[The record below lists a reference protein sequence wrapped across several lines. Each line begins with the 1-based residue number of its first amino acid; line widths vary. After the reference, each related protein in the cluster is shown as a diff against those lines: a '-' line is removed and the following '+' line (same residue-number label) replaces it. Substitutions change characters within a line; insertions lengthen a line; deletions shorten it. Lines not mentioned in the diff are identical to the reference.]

1 MVYYNKGMNIML
13 INAFNITIKYLDKTL
28 FKDASFVIND
38 TDKIGLLG
46 INGAGK
52 STLIKAIIGEVELD
66 SGIIS
71 KKKDLKIGY
80 LPQESV
86 FNELDTVLE
95 AFNKCVKVEEFVAK
109 SMLSKMGLSD
119 YNRIISTLSGGE
131 KKRLGL
137 AVALCEDVDLL
148 ILDEPTN
155 HLDIWM
161 INWLEKFLIKYNRG
175 LLLVTHDR
183 YFLERVTSKTMEIE
197 HGNIYLYDANYSKFL
212 ELKAERLLEREAYER
227 KLSALFKKEAQWAS
241 LNPQARTTKS
251 TERLARFKKLEEE
264 VNTVHSELN
273 ANNELELSSIKTRMG
288 KTTIEIENIQK
299 SIKGEVLFK
308 NFSYIVKKF
317 DRLGIVGENGAGK
330 TTLFKSILGL
340 IPVDF
345 GTITIGKTIN
355 IGYFAQEMPDF
366 NKNIKMI
373 DYLKQFGEY
382 VETTTGRLSASQIL
396 ENYLFPPSIQQ
407 MQVSRL
413 SGGEKRR
420 LQLLTV
426 LMKNPNVLFLDEP
439 TNDLDVY
446 TLEILEQYL
455 ESFKGAVIVVSH
467 DRYFLDKVADHLLVL
482 ENNEIK
488 EYNGIVSDYI
498 SLNPRIITEKEK
510 VKKEVVNIPRFTSQE
525 KKEFDNIENVIE
537 NIENKIKALKDEQ
550 LVYSTDYQKLME
562 ISNKIEELEL
572 ELLEKLERW
581 EYLNKI
587 NEQIIEYRNNKYK

>member
-1 MVYYNKGMNIML
+1 ML
-13 INAFNITIKYLDKTL
+13 VNAFNITIKYLDKTL

-80 LPQESV
+80 LPQESN

-95 AFNKCVKVEEFVAK
+95 AFNKCVKVEEFVSK

-137 AVALCEDVDLL
+137 AIALCEDVDLL

-183 YFLERVTSKTMEIE
+183 YFLERVSSKTMEIE

-273 ANNELELSSIKTRMG
+273 ANNDLQLSSIKTRMG

-382 VETTTGRLSASQIL
+382 VETTTGRLSASQML
-396 ENYLFPPSIQQ
+396 ENYLFSPQMQQ

-498 SLNPRIITEKEK
+498 SLNPKIVNEKEK
-510 VKKEVVNIPRFTSQE
+510 VKKETLNIPRFTSQE

-537 NIENKIKALKDEQ
+537 NIENKIKTLKDEQ
-550 LVYSTDYQKLME
+550 LIYSTDYQKLIE
-562 ISNKIEELEL
+562 ISNKIEELEI

-581 EYLNKI
+581 EYLNNI

>member
-1 MVYYNKGMNIML
+1 ML
-13 INAFNITIKYLDKTL
+13 VNAFNITIKYLDKTL

-52 STLIKAIIGEVELD
+52 STLIKAIIGEAELD

-95 AFNKCVKVEEFVAK
+95 AFNKCVKVEEFVSK

-137 AVALCEDVDLL
+137 AIALCEDVDLL

-264 VNTVHSELN
+264 VNTVHNELN
-273 ANNELELSSIKTRMG
+273 ANNELQLSSIKTRMG

-382 VETTTGRLSASQIL
+382 VETTTGRLSASQML

-498 SLNPRIITEKEK
+498 SLNPKIVNEKEK
-510 VKKEVVNIPRFTSQE
+510 VKKEILNIPRFTSQE

-537 NIENKIKALKDEQ
+537 NIENKIKTLKDEQ
-550 LVYSTDYQKLME
+550 LIYSTDYQKLIE
-562 ISNKIEELEL
+562 ISNKIEELEI

-581 EYLNKI
+581 EYLNNI

>member
-1 MVYYNKGMNIML
+1 ML
-13 INAFNITIKYLDKTL
+13 VNAFNITIKYLDKTL

-52 STLIKAIIGEVELD
+52 STLIKAIIGEAELD

-95 AFNKCVKVEEFVAK
+95 AFNKCVKVEEFVSK

-137 AVALCEDVDLL
+137 AIALCEDVDLL

-183 YFLERVTSKTMEIE
+183 YFLDRVTSKTMEIE
-197 HGNIYLYDANYSKFL
+197 RGNIYLYDANYSKFL

-273 ANNELELSSIKTRMG
+273 ANNELQLSSIKTRMG

-382 VETTTGRLSASQIL
+382 VETTTGRLSASQML

-498 SLNPRIITEKEK
+498 SINPKIVNEKEK
-510 VKKEVVNIPRFTSQE
+510 VKKETLNIPRFTSQE

-537 NIENKIKALKDEQ
+537 NIENKIKTLKDEQ
-550 LVYSTDYQKLME
+550 LIYSTDYQKLIE

-581 EYLNKI
+581 EYLNNI

>member
-1 MVYYNKGMNIML
+1 ML

-52 STLIKAIIGEVELD
+52 STLLKAIIGEAELD

-71 KKKDLKIGY
+71 KRKDLKIGY

-86 FNELDTVLE
+86 FDDLDTILE
-95 AFNKCVKVEEFVAK
+95 AFNKQIKVEEFVAK

-119 YNRIISTLSGGE
+119 TSKIIKTLSGGE
-131 KKRLGL
+131 KKRLSL

-197 HGNIYLYDANYSKFL
+197 HGHIYLYDANYSKFL
-212 ELKAERLLEREAYER
+212 ELKAERLLEKEAYER
-227 KLSALFKKEAQWAS
+227 KLSALFKKEAAWAAM
-241 LNPQARTTKS
+241 NPQARTTKS
-251 TERLARFKKLEEE
+251 TERLERFKKLENELH
-264 VNTVHSELN
+264 TVHSELHADN
-273 ANNELELSSIKTRMG
+273 DLNLSSVKTRMG
-288 KTTIEIENIQK
+288 KTTIEIENISK
-299 SIKGEVLFK
+299 RIKDKVLFE
-308 NFSYIVKKF
+308 NFSYIVNRF

-355 IGYFAQEMPDF
+355 IGYFSQEMPDF

-373 DYLKQFGEY
+373 DYLKSFGEY
-382 VETTTGRLSASQIL
+382 VETINGNLSASQML
-396 ENYLFPPSIQQ
+396 EQYLFPPSIQQ
-407 MQVSRL
+407 QFISKL

-426 LMKNPNVLFLDEP
+426 LMKNPNILFLDEP

-467 DRYFLDKVADHLLVL
+467 DRYFLDKVANHLLVL
-482 ENNEIK
+482 ENKQII

-498 SLNPRIITEKEK
+498 QANPKLTIEKEK
-510 VKKEVVNIPRFTSQE
+510 IKKEVLNIPRFTSAE
-525 KKEFDNIENVIE
+525 KKEFDQIEEVIEGIENQ
-537 NIENKIKALKDEQ
+537 IKELKTLQQE
-550 LVYSTDYQKLME
+550 YATDYQKL
-562 ISNKIEELEL
+562 LEL
-572 ELLEKLERW
+572 ENEIKELEKELEHKLERW
-581 EYLNKI
+581 EYLNEI

>member
-1 MVYYNKGMNIML
+1 ML
-13 INAFNITIKYLDKTL
+13 VNAFNITIKYLDKTL

-52 STLIKAIIGEVELD
+52 STLIKAIIGEAELD

-80 LPQESV
+80 LPQESN

-95 AFNKCVKVEEFVAK
+95 AFNKCVKVEEFVSK

-137 AVALCEDVDLL
+137 AIALCEDVDLL

-273 ANNELELSSIKTRMG
+273 ANNELQLSSIKTRMG

-382 VETTTGRLSASQIL
+382 VETTTGRLSASQML

-498 SLNPRIITEKEK
+498 SLNPKIVNEKEK
-510 VKKEVVNIPRFTSQE
+510 VKKETLNIPRFTSQE
-525 KKEFDNIENVIE
+525 KKEFDNIENVID
-537 NIENKIKALKDEQ
+537 NIENKIKTLKDEQ
-550 LVYSTDYQKLME
+550 LIYSTDYQKLIE
-562 ISNKIEELEL
+562 ISNKIEELEI

-581 EYLNKI
+581 EYLNNI

>member
-1 MVYYNKGMNIML
+1 ML
-13 INAFNITIKYLDKTL
+13 INAFNITIKYLDKVL

-52 STLIKAIIGEVELD
+52 STLIKAILGEAELD
-66 SGIIS
+66 NGIIS
-71 KKKDLKIGY
+71 KRKDLKIGY
-80 LPQESV
+80 LPQESN
-86 FNELDTVLE
+86 FNPLDTIIE
-95 AFNKCVKVEEFVAK
+95 AFNKCVKVEDFVAK

-119 YNRIISTLSGGE
+119 FNRIISTLSGGE

-137 AVALCEDVDLL
+137 AIALCEDVDLL

-183 YFLERVTSKTMEIE
+183 YFLERKTMEIE
-197 HGNIYLYDANYSKFL
+197 HGNIYFYDANYSKFL
-212 ELKAERLLEREAYER
+212 ELKAERLLEKAAYER
-227 KLSALFKKEAQWAS
+227 KLSALFKKEAAWAA

-251 TERLARFKKLEEE
+251 TERLERFKKLEEE
-264 VNTVHSELN
+264 VHNIHNELN
-273 ANNELELSSIKTRMG
+273 SIKELDLTSVKTRMG
-288 KTTIEIENIQK
+288 KTTIEIENISK
-299 SIKGEVLFK
+299 SIKGETLFK
-308 NFSYIVKKF
+308 NFSYNVKKF

-373 DYLKQFGEY
+373 DYLKSFGEY
-382 VETTTGRLSASQIL
+382 VETVNGKLSASQML

-407 MQVSRL
+407 QQLSRL

-439 TNDLDVY
+439 TLGLDVIARHELWA
-446 TLEILEQYL
+446 TIRSLKGKVTIILTTHYMEEAAAL
-455 ESFKGAVIVVSH
+455 SDRIGIMKSGRLLAVGTV
-467 DRYFLDKVADHLLVL
+467 
-482 ENNEIK
+482 
-488 EYNGIVSDYI
+488 
-498 SLNPRIITEKEK
+498 
-510 VKKEVVNIPRFTSQE
+510 
-525 KKEFDNIENVIE
+525 
-537 NIENKIKALKDEQ
+537 
-550 LVYSTDYQKLME
+550 
-562 ISNKIEELEL
+562 EEL
-572 ELLEKLERW
+572 
-581 EYLNKI
+581 NKMAGTDDFETAFVSI
-587 NEQIIEYRNNKYK
+587 VKEGNV

>member
-13 INAFNITIKYLDKTL
+13 VNAFNITIKYLDKTL

-52 STLIKAIIGEVELD
+52 STLIKAIIGEAELD

-95 AFNKCVKVEEFVAK
+95 AFNKCVKVEEFVSK

-137 AVALCEDVDLL
+137 AIALCEDVDLL

-382 VETTTGRLSASQIL
+382 VETTTGRLSASQML

-498 SLNPRIITEKEK
+498 SLNPKIVNEKEK
-510 VKKEVVNIPRFTSQE
+510 VKKETLNIPRFTSQE

-537 NIENKIKALKDEQ
+537 NIENKIKTLKDEQ
-550 LVYSTDYQKLME
+550 LIYSTDYQKLIE
-562 ISNKIEELEL
+562 ISNKIEELEI

-581 EYLNKI
+581 EYLNNI

>member
-1 MVYYNKGMNIML
+1 ML
-13 INAFNITIKYLDKTL
+13 VNAFNITIKYLDKTL

-52 STLIKAIIGEVELD
+52 STLIKAIIGEAELD

-80 LPQESV
+80 LPQESI
-86 FNELDTVLE
+86 FNELDTILE
-95 AFNKCVKVEEFVAK
+95 AFNRCVKTEEFVAK
-109 SMLSKMGLSD
+109 AMLSKMGLGD
-119 YNRIISTLSGGE
+119 YNRIVSTLSGGE

-137 AVALCEDVDLL
+137 AIALCEDVDLL

-212 ELKAERLLEREAYER
+212 ELKAERMLEREAYER
-227 KLSALFKKEAQWAS
+227 KLSALFKKEAAWAS

-273 ANNELELSSIKTRMG
+273 ASNELQLSSIKTRMG
-288 KTTIEIENIQK
+288 KTTIEIENISK
-299 SIKGEVLFK
+299 SIKGDVLFK
-308 NFSYIVKKF
+308 NFSYNVKRF

-355 IGYFAQEMPDF
+355 IGYFAQEMPEF

-382 VETTTGRLSASQIL
+382 VETTNGRLSASQML

-407 MQVSRL
+407 MQLSRL

-482 ENNEIK
+482 ENNEII

-537 NIENKIKALKDEQ
+537 DIENKIKKLRDEE
-550 LVYSTDYQKLME
+550 LLYATDYQKLIE
-562 ISNKIEELEL
+562 IGNQKEELEL
-572 ELLEKLERW
+572 LLLEKLERW
-581 EYLNKI
+581 EYLNNI

>member
-1 MVYYNKGMNIML
+1 ML
-13 INAFNITIKYLDKTL
+13 INAFNITIKYLDKIL

-52 STLIKAIIGEVELD
+52 SSLIKAIIGEVELD

-71 KKKDLKIGY
+71 KRKDLKIGY
-80 LPQESV
+80 LPQESK
-86 FNELDTVLE
+86 FNPLDTIIE

-109 SMLSKMGLSD
+109 SMLSKMGLND
-119 YNRIISTLSGGE
+119 YGRIIDTLSGGE

-197 HGNIYLYDANYSKFL
+197 NGNIYFYDANYSKFL
-212 ELKAERLLEREAYER
+212 ELKAERLLEKAAYER
-227 KLSALFKKEAQWAS
+227 KLSALFKKEAAWAS
-241 LNPQARTTKS
+241 MNPQARTTKS

-264 VNTVHSELN
+264 VHQVHNELN
-273 ANNELELSSIKTRMG
+273 ANKDLELSSVKTRMG
-288 KTTIEIENIQK
+288 KTTIEIENISK
-299 SIKGEVLFK
+299 SIKGETLFK
-308 NFSYIVKKF
+308 NFSYNVKRF
-317 DRLGIVGENGAGK
+317 DRVGIVGENGAGK

-345 GTITIGKTIN
+345 GEIVIGKTIN

-373 DYLKQFGEY
+373 DYLKSFGEY
-382 VETTTGRLSASQIL
+382 VETVNGKLSASQML

-407 MQVSRL
+407 MQISRL

-446 TLEILEQYL
+446 TLEILENYL
-455 ESFKGAVIVVSH
+455 ENFMGAVIVVSH
-467 DRYFLDKVADHLLVL
+467 DRYFLDKVANHLLVL
-482 ENNEIK
+482 ENSEIK

-498 SLNPRIITEKEK
+498 LQNPKINVEKEK
-510 VKKEVVNIPRFTSQE
+510 VKKEVINIPRFTSQE

-537 NIENKIKALKDEQ
+537 NIENKIKNLKEEQ
-550 LVYSTDYQKLME
+550 IIYSTDYVKLME
-562 ISNKIEELEL
+562 IEKEIEELETL
-572 ELLEKLERW
+572 LLEKMERW
-581 EYLNKI
+581 EYLNNI

>member
-1 MVYYNKGMNIML
+1 M
-13 INAFNITIKYLDKTL
+13 
-28 FKDASFVIND
+28 
-38 TDKIGLLG
+38 
-46 INGAGK
+46 
-52 STLIKAIIGEVELD
+52 
-66 SGIIS
+66 
-71 KKKDLKIGY
+71 
-80 LPQESV
+80 
-86 FNELDTVLE
+86 
-95 AFNKCVKVEEFVAK
+95 
-109 SMLSKMGLSD
+109 
-119 YNRIISTLSGGE
+119 
-131 KKRLGL
+131 
-137 AVALCEDVDLL
+137 
-148 ILDEPTN
+148 DEPTN

-264 VNTVHSELN
+264 VNNVHSELN

-426 LMKNPNVLFLDEP
+426 LMKNPNVLNYYI
-439 TNDLDVY
+439 TS
-446 TLEILEQYL
+446 ILLFHNMDKCIQFFRLILYICFYL
-455 ESFKGAVIVVSH
+455 FH
-467 DRYFLDKVADHLLVL
+467 F
-482 ENNEIK
+482 
-488 EYNGIVSDYI
+488 
-498 SLNPRIITEKEK
+498 
-510 VKKEVVNIPRFTSQE
+510 
-525 KKEFDNIENVIE
+525 
-537 NIENKIKALKDEQ
+537 
-550 LVYSTDYQKLME
+550 
-562 ISNKIEELEL
+562 
-572 ELLEKLERW
+572 
-581 EYLNKI
+581 
-587 NEQIIEYRNNKYK
+587 

>member
-1 MVYYNKGMNIML
+1 ML
-13 INAFNITIKYLDKTL
+13 INAFNITIKYLDKVL

-52 STLIKAIIGEVELD
+52 STLIKAIIGEAELD

-80 LPQESV
+80 LPQESS
-86 FNELDTVLE
+86 FNELDTIFE

-109 SMLSKMGLSD
+109 SMLSKMGLGD
-119 YNRIISTLSGGE
+119 YNRIVSTLSGGE

-137 AVALCEDVDLL
+137 SIALCEDVDLL

-212 ELKAERLLEREAYER
+212 DLKAERLLEKEAYER
-227 KLSALFKKEAQWAS
+227 KLSALFKKEAAWAAM
-241 LNPQARTTKS
+241 NPQARTTKS

-264 VNTVHSELN
+264 TRAIHAELVSSK
-273 ANNELELSSIKTRMG
+273 ELELSSVKTRMG
-288 KTTIEIENIQK
+288 QTTIEIENISK
-299 SIKGEVLFK
+299 SIKGETLFK
-308 NFSYIVKKF
+308 NFSYNVKKF

-345 GTITIGKTIN
+345 GTIIIGKTIN

-373 DYLKQFGEY
+373 DYLKSFGEY
-382 VETTTGRLSASQIL
+382 VETINGKLSASQML

-407 MQVSRL
+407 QQLCRL

-446 TLEILEQYL
+446 TLEILENYL
-455 ESFKGAVIVVSH
+455 ESFMGAVIVVSH

-498 SLNPRIITEKEK
+498 SQNPKVSIEKEK
-510 VKKEVVNIPRFTSQE
+510 TKKEVLNIPRFTSQE

-537 NIENKIKALKDEQ
+537 EIENKINKLKEEQ
-550 LVYSTDYQKLME
+550 IIYSTDYQKLIE
-562 ISNKIEELEL
+562 LNNQIEELEAL
-572 ELLEKLERW
+572 LLEKLERW
-581 EYLNKI
+581 EYLNNI

>member
-1 MVYYNKGMNIML
+1 ML
-13 INAFNITIKYLDKTL
+13 VNAFNITIKYLDKTL

-95 AFNKCVKVEEFVAK
+95 AFNKCVKVEEFVSK

-137 AVALCEDVDLL
+137 AIALCEDVDLL

-264 VNTVHSELN
+264 VNTVHNELN
-273 ANNELELSSIKTRMG
+273 ANNELQLSSIKTRMG

-382 VETTTGRLSASQIL
+382 VETTTGRLSASQML

-498 SLNPRIITEKEK
+498 SLNPKIVNEKEK
-510 VKKEVVNIPRFTSQE
+510 VKKETLNIPRFTSQE
-525 KKEFDNIENVIE
+525 KKEFDNIENVID
-537 NIENKIKALKDEQ
+537 NIENKIKTLKDEQ
-550 LVYSTDYQKLME
+550 LIYSTDYQKLIE
-562 ISNKIEELEL
+562 ISNKIEELEI

-581 EYLNKI
+581 EYLNNI

>member
-1 MVYYNKGMNIML
+1 ML
-13 INAFNITIKYLDKTL
+13 VNAFNITIKYLDKTL

-95 AFNKCVKVEEFVAK
+95 AFNKCVKVEEFVSK
-109 SMLSKMGLSD
+109 SMLSKVGLSD

-137 AVALCEDVDLL
+137 AIALCEDVDLL

-382 VETTTGRLSASQIL
+382 VETTTGRLSASLIL

>member
-1 MVYYNKGMNIML
+1 ML
-13 INAFNITIKYLDKTL
+13 VNAFNITIKYLDKTL

-95 AFNKCVKVEEFVAK
+95 AFNKCVKVEEFVSK

-137 AVALCEDVDLL
+137 AIALCEDVDLL

-264 VNTVHSELN
+264 VNTVHNELY
-273 ANNELELSSIKTRMG
+273 ANNELQLSSIKTRMG

-382 VETTTGRLSASQIL
+382 VETTTGRLSASQML

-498 SLNPRIITEKEK
+498 SLNPKIVNEKEK
-510 VKKEVVNIPRFTSQE
+510 VKKETLNIPRFTSQE

-537 NIENKIKALKDEQ
+537 NIENKIKTLKDEQ
-550 LVYSTDYQKLME
+550 LIYSTDYQKLIE
-562 ISNKIEELEL
+562 ISNKIEELEI

-581 EYLNKI
+581 EYLNNI

>member
-1 MVYYNKGMNIML
+1 ML
-13 INAFNITIKYLDKTL
+13 INAFNISIKYLDKVL

-52 STLIKAIIGEVELD
+52 STLIKAILGEAELD

-71 KKKDLKIGY
+71 RKKDLKIGY
-80 LPQESV
+80 LPQESN
-86 FNELDTVLE
+86 FNELDTIFE

-109 SMLSKMGLSD
+109 SMLSKMGLGD
-119 YNRIISTLSGGE
+119 YNRIVSTLSGGE

-137 AVALCEDVDLL
+137 AIALCEDVDLL

-212 ELKAERLLEREAYER
+212 DLKAERLLEKEAYER
-227 KLSALFKKEAQWAS
+227 KLSALFKKEAAWAAM
-241 LNPQARTTKS
+241 NPQARSTKS

-264 VNTVHSELN
+264 TRAIHAELVSSK
-273 ANNELELSSIKTRMG
+273 ELELTSLKTRMG
-288 KTTIEIENIQK
+288 KTTIDIENISK
-299 SIKGEVLFK
+299 SIKGETLFK
-308 NFSYIVKKF
+308 NFSYNVKKF

-373 DYLKQFGEY
+373 DYLKSFGEY
-382 VETTTGRLSASQIL
+382 VETTNGKLSASQML

-407 MQVSRL
+407 QQLSRL

-446 TLEILEQYL
+446 TLEILENYL
-455 ESFKGAVIVVSH
+455 ESFIGAVIVVSH

-498 SLNPRIITEKEK
+498 SQNPKVSIEKEK
-510 VKKEVVNIPRFTSQE
+510 TKKEVLNIPRFTSQE
-525 KKEFDNIENVIE
+525 KKEFDNIESVIE
-537 NIENKIKALKDEQ
+537 EIENKIKVLKEEQ
-550 LVYSTDYQKLME
+550 IIYSTDYQKLIELNEQIEKLE
-562 ISNKIEELEL
+562 IL
-572 ELLEKLERW
+572 LLEKLERW
-581 EYLNKI
+581 EYLNNI

>member
-1 MVYYNKGMNIML
+1 ML
-13 INAFNITIKYLDKTL
+13 VNAFNITIKYLDKTL

-95 AFNKCVKVEEFVAK
+95 AFNKCVKVEEFVSK

-137 AVALCEDVDLL
+137 AIALCEDVDLL

-227 KLSALFKKEAQWAS
+227 KLSALFKKEAQWAA

>member
-1 MVYYNKGMNIML
+1 ML
-13 INAFNITIKYLDKTL
+13 VNAFNITIKYLDKTL

-52 STLIKAIIGEVELD
+52 STLIKAIIGEAELD

-80 LPQESV
+80 LPQESK

-95 AFNKCVKVEEFVAK
+95 AFNKCVKVEEFVSK

-119 YNRIISTLSGGE
+119 YNRIVSTLSGGE

-137 AVALCEDVDLL
+137 AIALCEDVDLL

-264 VNTVHSELN
+264 VNTVHNELN

-382 VETTTGRLSASQIL
+382 VETTTGRLSASQML

-498 SLNPRIITEKEK
+498 SLNPKIVNEKEK
-510 VKKEVVNIPRFTSQE
+510 VKKETLNIPRFTSQE

-537 NIENKIKALKDEQ
+537 NIENKIKILKDEQ
-550 LVYSTDYQKLME
+550 LIYSTDYQKLIE
-562 ISNKIEELEL
+562 ISNKIEELEI

-581 EYLNKI
+581 EYLNNI

>member
-1 MVYYNKGMNIML
+1 ML
-13 INAFNITIKYLDKTL
+13 VNAFNITIKYLDKTL

-52 STLIKAIIGEVELD
+52 STLLKAIIGEAELD
-66 SGIIS
+66 GGIIS
-71 KKKDLKIGY
+71 KRKDLKIGY

-86 FNELDTVLE
+86 FNDLDTIIE
-95 AFNKCVKVEEFVAK
+95 AFNKQIKVEEFVAK

-119 YNRIISTLSGGE
+119 TSKIIKTLSGGE
-131 KKRLGL
+131 KKRLSL
-137 AVALCEDVDLL
+137 AIALCEDVDLL

-212 ELKAERLLEREAYER
+212 DLKAERLLEREAYER
-227 KLSALFKKEAQWAS
+227 KLSALFKKEAAWAAM
-241 LNPQARTTKS
+241 NPQARTTKS
-251 TERLARFKKLEEE
+251 TERLERFKKLEKDLNAVKTELHD
-264 VNTVHSELN
+264 NTELN
-273 ANNELELSSIKTRMG
+273 LSSVGTRMG
-288 KTTIEIENIQK
+288 RTTIEIDNISK
-299 SIKGEVLFK
+299 TIKDKVLFK
-308 NFSYIVKKF
+308 NFSYIVNKF

-355 IGYFAQEMPDF
+355 IGYFSQEMPDF

-373 DYLKQFGEY
+373 DYLKSFGEY
-382 VETTTGRLSASQIL
+382 VETINGKLSASQML
-396 ENYLFPPSIQQ
+396 EQYLFPPTIQQ
-407 MQVSRL
+407 QFISKL

-426 LMKNPNVLFLDEP
+426 LMKNPNILFLDEP

-446 TLEILEQYL
+446 TLEILENYL
-455 ESFKGAVIVVSH
+455 ESFKGAVVVVSH
-467 DRYFLDKVADHLLVL
+467 DRYFLDKVANHLLVF
-482 ENNEIK
+482 ENNTII

-498 SLNPRIITEKEK
+498 QTNPKITVEKEK
-510 VKKEVVNIPRFTSQE
+510 TKKEVLNIPRFTSQE
-525 KKEFDNIENVIE
+525 KKEFDSIEKVIE
-537 NIENKIKALKDEQ
+537 DIENKIKELKLLQ
-550 LVYSTDYQKLME
+550 QQYSTDYQKL
-562 ISNKIEELEL
+562 IELDNQIQE
-572 ELLEKLERW
+572 LEKLLDEKLIRW
-581 EYLNKI
+581 EYLNEI

>member
-1 MVYYNKGMNIML
+1 ML
-13 INAFNITIKYLDKTL
+13 VNAFNITIKYLDKTL

-80 LPQESV
+80 LPQESN

-264 VNTVHSELN
+264 VNNVHSELN

>member
-1 MVYYNKGMNIML
+1 ML
-13 INAFNITIKYLDKTL
+13 VNAFNITIKYLDKVL

-38 TDKIGLLG
+38 NDKIGLLG

-52 STLIKAIIGEVELD
+52 STLIKAIIGEAELD

-80 LPQESV
+80 LPQDSI
-86 FNELDTVLE
+86 FDSMDTIFE
-95 AFNKCVKVEEFVAK
+95 AFNKCINVEEFVAK

-119 YNRIISTLSGGE
+119 FDRIVGTLSGGE

-137 AVALCEDVDLL
+137 AVALSVDVDLL

-197 HGNIYLYDANYSKFL
+197 NGNIYLYDANYSKFL
-212 ELKAERLLEREAYER
+212 ELKAERLLEKAAYER
-227 KLSALFKKEAQWAS
+227 KLSALFKKEAAWAS

-251 TERLARFKKLEEE
+251 TERLERFKKLEEE
-264 VNTVHSELN
+264 VHTIHTELL
-273 ANNELELSSIKTRMG
+273 ASRDLELSSLKTRIG
-288 KTTIEIENIQK
+288 KTTIEIENISK

-345 GTITIGKTIN
+345 GTINIGKTIN

-373 DYLKQFGEY
+373 DYLKSFGEY
-382 VETTTGRLSASQIL
+382 VDTVNGRLSASQML

-407 MQVSRL
+407 QQLCRL

-446 TLEILEQYL
+446 TLEILENYL

-498 SLNPRIITEKEK
+498 SLNPKITVEKEK
-510 VKKEVVNIPRFTSQE
+510 IKKEIVNIPRFTSQE

-537 NIENKIKALKDEQ
+537 EIENKIKTLKEEQ
-550 LVYSTDYQKLME
+550 VIYSTDYQKLMDL
-562 ISNKIEELEL
+562 SNQIEEQEML
-572 ELLEKLERW
+572 LLEKLERW
-581 EYLNKI
+581 EYLNNI

>member
-1 MVYYNKGMNIML
+1 ML
-13 INAFNITIKYLDKTL
+13 VNAFNITIKYLDKTL

-264 VNTVHSELN
+264 VNNVHSELN

>member
-1 MVYYNKGMNIML
+1 ML
-13 INAFNITIKYLDKTL
+13 VNAFNITIKYLDKTL

-119 YNRIISTLSGGE
+119 YKRIISTLSGGE

-183 YFLERVTSKTMEIE
+183 YFLERVTRKTMEIE

-308 NFSYIVKKF
+308 NFSYIVKRF

>member
-1 MVYYNKGMNIML
+1 ML

-52 STLIKAIIGEVELD
+52 STLLKAIIGEAELD

-71 KKKDLKIGY
+71 RRKDLKIGY
-80 LPQESV
+80 LPQDSV
-86 FNELDTVLE
+86 FNELDTILE
-95 AFNKCVKVEEFVAK
+95 AFNKQIKVEEFVAK
-109 SMLSKMGLSD
+109 SMLSKMGLTDTSK
-119 YNRIISTLSGGE
+119 IIKTLSGGE
-131 KKRLGL
+131 KKRLSL

-212 ELKAERLLEREAYER
+212 DLKAERLLEREAYER
-227 KLSALFKKEAQWAS
+227 KLSALFKKEAAWAAM
-241 LNPQARTTKS
+241 NPQARTTKS
-251 TERLARFKKLEEE
+251 TERLERFKKLENELH
-264 VNTVHSELN
+264 TVHTELHADNELN
-273 ANNELELSSIKTRMG
+273 LSSVKTRMG
-288 KTTIEIENIQK
+288 KTTIEIENISK
-299 SIKGEVLFK
+299 RIKDKVLFE
-308 NFSYIVKKF
+308 NFSYIVNKF

-355 IGYFAQEMPDF
+355 IGYFSQEMPDF

-373 DYLKQFGEY
+373 DYLKSFGEY
-382 VETTTGRLSASQIL
+382 VETINGKLSASQML
-396 ENYLFPPSIQQ
+396 EQYLFPPSIQQ
-407 MQVSRL
+407 QFISKL

-426 LMKNPNVLFLDEP
+426 LMKNPNILFLDEP

-455 ESFKGAVIVVSH
+455 ESFKGAVLVVSH
-467 DRYFLDKVADHLLVL
+467 DRYFLDKVANHLLVL
-482 ENNEIK
+482 ENKQIT

-498 SLNPRIITEKEK
+498 QNNPKITIEKEK
-510 VKKEVVNIPRFTSQE
+510 TKKEVLNIPRFTSAE
-525 KKEFDNIENVIE
+525 KKEFDQIEEVIE
-537 NIENKIKALKDEQ
+537 QIENKIKELKNLQQE
-550 LVYSTDYQKLME
+550 YATDYQKLIE
-562 ISNKIEELEL
+562 IDNQIKELEIEL
-572 ELLEKLERW
+572 EHKLERW
-581 EYLNKI
+581 EYLNEI

>member
-1 MVYYNKGMNIML
+1 ML
-13 INAFNITIKYLDKTL
+13 VNAFNITIKYLDKTL

-80 LPQESV
+80 LPQESN

-95 AFNKCVKVEEFVAK
+95 AFNKCVKVEEFVSK

-137 AVALCEDVDLL
+137 AIALCEDVDLL

-407 MQVSRL
+407 MPISRL

-537 NIENKIKALKDEQ
+537 NIENKIKALKNEQ

>member
-1 MVYYNKGMNIML
+1 ML
-13 INAFNITIKYLDKTL
+13 VNAFNITIKYLDKTL

-52 STLIKAIIGEVELD
+52 STLIKAIIGEAELD

-95 AFNKCVKVEEFVAK
+95 AFNKCVKVEEFVSK

-137 AVALCEDVDLL
+137 AIALCEDVDLL

-264 VNTVHSELN
+264 VNTVHNELN

-382 VETTTGRLSASQIL
+382 VETTTGRLSASQML

-498 SLNPRIITEKEK
+498 SLNPKIVNEKEK
-510 VKKEVVNIPRFTSQE
+510 VKKETLNIPRFTSQE

-537 NIENKIKALKDEQ
+537 NIENKIKTLKDEQ
-550 LVYSTDYQKLME
+550 LIYSTDYQKLIE
-562 ISNKIEELEL
+562 ISNKIEELEI

-581 EYLNKI
+581 EYLNNI

>member
-1 MVYYNKGMNIML
+1 ML
-13 INAFNITIKYLDKTL
+13 VNAFNITIKYLDKTL

-52 STLIKAIIGEVELD
+52 STLIKAIIVEVELD

-95 AFNKCVKVEEFVAK
+95 AFNKCVKVEEFVSK

-137 AVALCEDVDLL
+137 AIALCEDVDLL

-227 KLSALFKKEAQWAS
+227 KLSALFKKEAQWAA

>member
-1 MVYYNKGMNIML
+1 ML
-13 INAFNITIKYLDKTL
+13 VNAFNITIKYLDKTL

-95 AFNKCVKVEEFVAK
+95 AFNKCVKVEEFVSK

>member
-1 MVYYNKGMNIML
+1 ML
-13 INAFNITIKYLDKTL
+13 INAFNITIKYLDKVL

-52 STLIKAIIGEVELD
+52 STLIKAILGEAELD

-80 LPQESV
+80 LPQESN
-86 FNELDTVLE
+86 FNDLDTIFE
-95 AFNKCVKVEEFVAK
+95 AFNKCVKVEDFVAK
-109 SMLSKMGLSD
+109 SMLSKMGLGD
-119 YNRIISTLSGGE
+119 YNRIVSTLSGGE

-212 ELKAERLLEREAYER
+212 DLKAERLLEKEAYER
-227 KLSALFKKEAQWAS
+227 KLSALFKKEAAWAAM
-241 LNPQARTTKS
+241 NPQARTTKS

-264 VNTVHSELN
+264 TRAIHAELN
-273 ANNELELSSIKTRMG
+273 SSKELELTSIKTRMG
-288 KTTIEIENIQK
+288 KTTIEVENISK
-299 SIKGEVLFK
+299 SIKGETLFK
-308 NFSYIVKKF
+308 NFSYNVKRF

-373 DYLKQFGEY
+373 DYLKSFGEY
-382 VETTTGRLSASQIL
+382 VDTPNGKLSASQML

-407 MQVSRL
+407 QQICRL

-446 TLEILEQYL
+446 TLEILENYL
-455 ESFKGAVIVVSH
+455 ESFMGAVIVVSH

-498 SLNPRIITEKEK
+498 SQNPKISIEKEK
-510 VKKEVVNIPRFTSQE
+510 SKKEVINIPRFTSQE
-525 KKEFDNIENVIE
+525 KKEFDNIETVIE
-537 NIENKIKALKDEQ
+537 DIENKINKLKEEQ
-550 LVYSTDYQKLME
+550 IIYSTDYQKLIE
-562 ISNKIEELEL
+562 LNEQIETLEEL
-572 ELLEKLERW
+572 LLEKLERW
-581 EYLNKI
+581 EYLNNI

>member
-1 MVYYNKGMNIML
+1 ML
-13 INAFNITIKYLDKTL
+13 VNAFNITIKYLDKIL

-52 STLIKAIIGEVELD
+52 STLIKAIIGDAELD

-80 LPQESV
+80 LPQESN
-86 FNELDTVLE
+86 FNPLDTVIE
-95 AFNKCVKVEEFVAK
+95 AFNKIVKVEEFVAK
-109 SMLSKMGLSD
+109 SMLSKMGLSN
-119 YNRIISTLSGGE
+119 YERIVSTLSGGE

-137 AVALCEDVDLL
+137 ACALCEDVDLL

-197 HGNIYLYDANYSKFL
+197 HGNIYFYDANYSKFL
-212 ELKAERLLEREAYER
+212 ELKAERLLEKEAYER
-227 KLSALFKKEAQWAS
+227 KLSALFKKEAAWAA

-264 VNTVHSELN
+264 TNAIRSELN
-273 ANNELELSSIKTRMG
+273 ATKELELTSLKTRIG
-288 KTTIEIENIQK
+288 KTTIEVENISK
-299 SIKGEVLFK
+299 SVKGEILFK
-308 NFSYIVKKF
+308 NFSYNVRKF
-317 DRLGIVGENGAGK
+317 DRLGIVGENGVGK

-355 IGYFAQEMPDF
+355 IGYFAQEIPDF
-366 NKNIKMI
+366 NKNMKMI
-373 DYLKQFGEY
+373 DYLKSFGEY
-382 VETTTGRLSASQIL
+382 VDTPSGKLSASQML

-407 MQVSRL
+407 QQLSRL

-446 TLEILEQYL
+446 TLEILENYL
-455 ESFKGAVIVVSH
+455 ETFMGAVIVVSH
-467 DRYFLDKVADHLLVL
+467 DRYFLDKVANHLLVL
-482 ENNEIK
+482 ENKEIK

-498 SLNPRIITEKEK
+498 LQNPKISVEKEK
-510 VKKEVVNIPRFTSQE
+510 VKKETLNIPRFTSQE

-537 NIENKIKALKDEQ
+537 DIENKINKLKEEQ
-550 LVYSTDYQKLME
+550 IVYSTDYQKLIE
-562 ISNKIEELEL
+562 INNQIEELEVL
-572 ELLEKLERW
+572 LLEKLERW
-581 EYLNKI
+581 EYLNNL
-587 NEQIIEYRNNKYK
+587 NEQIIEYRNNKFK

>member
-1 MVYYNKGMNIML
+1 ML

-52 STLIKAIIGEVELD
+52 STLLKAIIGEAELD

-71 KKKDLKIGY
+71 KRKDLKIGY

-86 FNELDTVLE
+86 FDDLDTILE
-95 AFNKCVKVEEFVAK
+95 AFNKQIKVEEFVAK

-119 YNRIISTLSGGE
+119 TSKIIKTLSGGE
-131 KKRLGL
+131 KKRLSL

-197 HGNIYLYDANYSKFL
+197 HGHIYLYDANYSKFL
-212 ELKAERLLEREAYER
+212 ELKAERLLEKEAYER
-227 KLSALFKKEAQWAS
+227 KLSALFKKEAAGAAM
-241 LNPQARTTKS
+241 NPQARTTKS
-251 TERLARFKKLEEE
+251 TERLERFKKLENELH
-264 VNTVHSELN
+264 TVHSELHADN
-273 ANNELELSSIKTRMG
+273 DLNLSSVKTRMG
-288 KTTIEIENIQK
+288 KTTIEIENISK
-299 SIKGEVLFK
+299 RIKDKVLFE

-355 IGYFAQEMPDF
+355 IGYFSQEMPDF

-373 DYLKQFGEY
+373 DYLKSFGEY
-382 VETTTGRLSASQIL
+382 VETINGKLSASQML
-396 ENYLFPPSIQQ
+396 EQYLFPPSIQQ
-407 MQVSRL
+407 QFISKL

-426 LMKNPNVLFLDEP
+426 LMKNPNILFLDEP

-467 DRYFLDKVADHLLVL
+467 DRYFLDKVANHLLVL
-482 ENNEIK
+482 ENKQII

-498 SLNPRIITEKEK
+498 QANPKLTIEKEK
-510 VKKEVVNIPRFTSQE
+510 IKKEVLNIPRFTSAE
-525 KKEFDNIENVIE
+525 KKEFDQIEEVIEGIENQ
-537 NIENKIKALKDEQ
+537 IKELKTLQQE
-550 LVYSTDYQKLME
+550 YATDYQKL
-562 ISNKIEELEL
+562 LEL
-572 ELLEKLERW
+572 ENQIKELEKELEHKLERW
-581 EYLNKI
+581 EYLNEI

>member
-1 MVYYNKGMNIML
+1 ML
-13 INAFNITIKYLDKTL
+13 VNAFNITIKYLDKTL

-95 AFNKCVKVEEFVAK
+95 AFNKCVKVEEFVSK

-137 AVALCEDVDLL
+137 AIALCEDVDLL

-212 ELKAERLLEREAYER
+212 ELKAERLLERDAYER
-227 KLSALFKKEAQWAS
+227 KLSDLFKKEAAWAAM
-241 LNPQARTTKS
+241 NPQARTTKS

-264 VNTVHSELN
+264 VNTVHNELN
-273 ANNELELSSIKTRMG
+273 ANNELQLSSIKTRMG

-382 VETTTGRLSASQIL
+382 VETTTGRLSASQML

-498 SLNPRIITEKEK
+498 SLNPKIVNEKEK
-510 VKKEVVNIPRFTSQE
+510 VKKETLNIPRFTSQE

-537 NIENKIKALKDEQ
+537 NIENKIKTLKDEQ
-550 LVYSTDYQKLME
+550 LIYSTDYQKLIE
-562 ISNKIEELEL
+562 ISNKIEELEI

-581 EYLNKI
+581 EYLNNI

>member
-1 MVYYNKGMNIML
+1 ML
-13 INAFNITIKYLDKTL
+13 VNAFNITIKYLDKTL

-80 LPQESV
+80 LPQESN

-95 AFNKCVKVEEFVAK
+95 AFNKCVKVEEFVSK

-137 AVALCEDVDLL
+137 AIALCEDVDLL

-264 VNTVHSELN
+264 VNTVHNELN
-273 ANNELELSSIKTRMG
+273 ANNELQLSSIKTRMG

-382 VETTTGRLSASQIL
+382 VETTTGRLSASQML

-498 SLNPRIITEKEK
+498 SLNPKIVNEKEK
-510 VKKEVVNIPRFTSQE
+510 VKKETLNIPRFTSQE

-537 NIENKIKALKDEQ
+537 NIENKIKTLKDEQ
-550 LVYSTDYQKLME
+550 LIYSTDYQKLIE
-562 ISNKIEELEL
+562 ISNKIEELEI

-581 EYLNKI
+581 EYLNNI

>member
-1 MVYYNKGMNIML
+1 ML
-13 INAFNITIKYLDKTL
+13 VNAFNISIKYLDKVL

-52 STLIKAIIGEVELD
+52 STLIKAIIGDVELD

-71 KKKDLKIGY
+71 RRKDLKIGY
-80 LPQESV
+80 LPQESN
-86 FNELDTVLE
+86 FNDLDTIIE

-109 SMLSKMGLSD
+109 SMLSKMGLGD
-119 YNRIISTLSGGE
+119 YDRIVSTLSGGE

-183 YFLERVTSKTMEIE
+183 YFLERVTSKIMEIE
-197 HGNIYLYDANYSKFL
+197 HGNIYFYDANYSKFL
-212 ELKAERLLEREAYER
+212 DLKAERLLEREAYER
-227 KLSALFKKEAQWAS
+227 KLSALFKKEAAWAA

-264 VNTVHSELN
+264 THAIRSELN
-273 ANNELELSSIKTRMG
+273 ASKELELTSLKTRMG
-288 KTTIEIENIQK
+288 KTTIEIENISK
-299 SIKGEVLFK
+299 SIKGNTLFK
-308 NFSYIVKKF
+308 NFSYNVKRF
-317 DRLGIVGENGAGK
+317 DRLGIIGENGAGK

-373 DYLKQFGEY
+373 DYLKSFGEY
-382 VETTTGRLSASQIL
+382 VDTPSGKLSASQML

-407 MQVSRL
+407 QQLCRL

-446 TLEILEQYL
+446 TLEILENYL
-455 ESFKGAVIVVSH
+455 ETFMGAVIVVSH

-498 SLNPRIITEKEK
+498 IQNPKISIEKNK

-537 NIENKIKALKDEQ
+537 DIENQIKKLKEEQ
-550 LVYSTDYQKLME
+550 VIYSTDYQKLME
-562 ISNKIEELEL
+562 LSDEIEKLETL
-572 ELLEKLERW
+572 LLEKLDRW
-581 EYLNKI
+581 EYLNNI
-587 NEQIIEYRNNKYK
+587 NEQITQYRNNKYK

>member
-1 MVYYNKGMNIML
+1 ML
-13 INAFNITIKYLDKTL
+13 INAFNITIKYLDKVL

-52 STLIKAIIGEVELD
+52 STLIKAIIGEAELD

-80 LPQESV
+80 LPQESN
-86 FNELDTVLE
+86 FNELDTIFE

-119 YNRIISTLSGGE
+119 YNRIVSTLSGGE

-137 AVALCEDVDLL
+137 SIALCEDVDLL

-183 YFLERVTSKTMEIE
+183 YFLERVTFKTMEIE

-212 ELKAERLLEREAYER
+212 DLKAERLLEKEAYER
-227 KLSALFKKEAQWAS
+227 KLSALFKKEAAWAAM
-241 LNPQARTTKS
+241 NPQARTTKS

-264 VNTVHSELN
+264 TRAIHAELVSSK
-273 ANNELELSSIKTRMG
+273 ELELSSVKTRMG
-288 KTTIEIENIQK
+288 KTTIEIENISK
-299 SIKGEVLFK
+299 SVKGETLFK
-308 NFSYIVKKF
+308 NFSYNVKKF

-373 DYLKQFGEY
+373 DYLKSFGEY
-382 VETTTGRLSASQIL
+382 VETINGKLSASQML

-407 MQVSRL
+407 QQLSRL

-446 TLEILEQYL
+446 TLEILENYL
-455 ESFKGAVIVVSH
+455 ESFMGAVIVVSH

-498 SLNPRIITEKEK
+498 SQNPKVSIEKEK
-510 VKKEVVNIPRFTSQE
+510 NKKEVLNIPRFTSQE
-525 KKEFDNIENVIE
+525 KKEFDNIESVIE
-537 NIENKIKALKDEQ
+537 EIENKIKLLKEEQ
-550 LVYSTDYQKLME
+550 VIYSTDYQKLIE
-562 ISNKIEELEL
+562 INDQIEELENL
-572 ELLEKLERW
+572 LLEKLERW
-581 EYLNKI
+581 EYLNNI